1 MKMNKKLTKN
11 EKKIKE
17 EGKVIPKAN
26 YIKLFF
32 IYLAVIVLVYALGN
46 AYQNNRKNKLNVPV
60 IRGHVREL
68 TKKELKSFITEN
80 RDANIYFCVSYQ
92 KMCRKF
98 EEDLVRVI
106 KKGMFHD
113 TIIYVNLDEHADKND
128 EFISKILKTYDAD
141 KTLKYNNKPLLI
153 KFRDAKIKDYLY
165 ATDLNLDTA
174 AKMLKDA

>member
-1 MKMNKKLTKN
+1 MNKKIKKN
-11 EKKIKE
+11 DKKKQGE
-17 EGKVIPKAN
+17 AKVIPKAN

-32 IYLAVIVLVYALGN
+32 IYLAVVIFVYALAN

-68 TKKELKSFITEN
+68 NKTELHSFITEN

-98 EEDLVRVI
+98 ESDLVRV
-106 KKGMFHD
+106 KGKNMFPYD
-113 TIIYVNLDEHADKND
+113 IVYINLDEKANLNDEYVNKLLKTYEADKNV
-128 EFISKILKTYDAD
+128 
-141 KTLKYNNKPLLI
+141 KYNNKPLLI
-153 KFRDAKIKDYLY
+153 KFRDAKIKDLLY

-174 AKMLKDA
+174 EKMLKDA